1 MVPEKCDWGHMFSKI
16 ISVSLGVV
24 IFQRDGHLGLTQV
37 QCAAEVGLGQAQG
50 ICRGCGQ
57 EAVWGGEELIK
68 KSHSLRA
75 SRGRGTQTLLLSSWL
90 RGGHPQA
97 SGSGSGRFQPFWK
110 WGGWVLCRGYRERPD
125 PVARRGDRCGE
136 RQELSRVS
144 VALSL

>member
-24 IFQRDGHLGLTQV
+24 IFQRGGHLSLTQV

-68 KSHSLRA
+68 KSHSLHA
-75 SRGRGTQTLLLSSWL
+75 SPRKRDTDAAALLL
-90 RGGHPQA
+90 
-97 SGSGSGRFQPFWK
+97 
-110 WGGWVLCRGYRERPD
+110 
-125 PVARRGDRCGE
+125 VARWASPGK
-136 RQELSRVS
+136 
-144 VALSL
+144 